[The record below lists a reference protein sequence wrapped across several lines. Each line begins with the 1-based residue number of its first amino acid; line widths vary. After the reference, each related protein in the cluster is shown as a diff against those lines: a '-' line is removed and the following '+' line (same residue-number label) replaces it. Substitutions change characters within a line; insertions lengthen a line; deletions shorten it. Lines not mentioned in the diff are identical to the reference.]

1 MAENRPMS
9 APDRGQSAISE
20 PMLRLLFEQSPG
32 FIVVLEGPTHVV
44 TLANPAYLQLVGLD
58 RQLTG
63 RPLSQALPEA
73 DEQGFVGL
81 LDAVYASGEPFVGRR
96 MAFSP
101 ERAAHLQPETRFVDF
116 VYQPVRGADGRV
128 SGIFVQGHDVT
139 EQVAAERM
147 LAREAEQR
155 AAQARSFD
163 ITLSGIED
171 FAYTFDRQLRFTY
184 SNRPLL
190 QLLGIT
196 LDEIVGKT
204 FWDLP
209 YPKDLADRLGAE
221 IEQVF
226 VTRERVVGETFYQSP
241 SGANGWYEYIFN
253 PVFALDGSVAS
264 VAGSTRDVTA
274 RLAQERRLA
283 ELNASERAARAEAER
298 ASRLKDEFLATLSHE
313 LRTPLNAIL
322 GWTELIRSGRLDADR
337 IREAAERIHR
347 NARAQAQLIADL
359 LDVNRIMTGKI
370 RLAVRRESLAG
381 PVAAALDATR
391 LDAQRKKIALAE
403 PALGGLPEIDGDAPR
418 LQQVFW
424 NLLSNSVKFTPEG
437 GTIALGVD
445 ADADEVR
452 VKISD
457 NGIGVAADFL
467 PHLFERFSQAD
478 SSSTR
483 HHAGLGLGL
492 SICKSLVELHGGRI
506 VADSAGP
513 GRGTS
518 FTVTLPL
525 RMPPALK
532 DGSDW
537 NADTTVDELPPG
549 DELLVLK
556 GTSVLVVDDDIDGST
571 ILVTAFA
578 QYGVDAVAAHS
589 AEAALALVGSRV
601 FALMLCDIGMPQT
614 DGYALLRQVRRTSGV
629 PAIALT
635 AFARPEDRQRALDQ
649 GFSAHIAKPSS
660 PAVTLGVCARV
671 LRAARQVAAA

>member
-1 MAENRPMS
+1 MTHNGPMS
-9 APDRGQSAISE
+9 ALPLGQPAVSE
-20 PMLRLLFEQSPG
+20 PMLRLLFEQSPS

-44 TLANPAYLQLVGLD
+44 TLANPAYQRLVGLD
-58 RQLTG
+58 RPLTG
-63 RPLSQALPEA
+63 RMIAQALPEA

-96 MAFSP
+96 MAFVP

-116 VYQPVRGADGRV
+116 VYQPVRGDGERV
-128 SGIFVQGHDVT
+128 TGIFVQGHDVT
-139 EQVAAERM
+139 EQVLAERM

-155 AAQARSFD
+155 AAQAQRFD
-163 ITLSGIED
+163 VTLSGIED

-226 VTRERVVGETFYQSP
+226 VSGERVVGETFYQSP
-241 SGANGWYEYIFN
+241 TGVQGWFEYIFN
-253 PVFALDGSVAS
+253 PVFAPDGSVAS

-337 IREAAERIHR
+337 VREAAERIHR

-370 RLAVRRESLAG
+370 RLAVRRESLAV

-403 PALGGLPEIDGDAPR
+403 PALAGLPEIDGDATR

-437 GTIALGVD
+437 GTIALGVE

-506 VADSAGP
+506 VAESAGP

-518 FTVTLPL
+518 FTVTLPM
-525 RMPPALK
+525 RMPSALK
-532 DGSDW
+532 GGSDGSV
-537 NADTTVDELPPG
+537 DTTADELPPG

-556 GTSVLVVDDDIDGST
+556 GASVLVVDDDIDGST

-578 QYGVDAVAAHS
+578 QYGVDAVAADS

-614 DGYALLRQVRRTSGV
+614 DGYALLRQVRRTSGM

-660 PAVTLGVCARV
+660 PAATLGVCARV
-671 LRAARQVAAA
+671 LRAARVGGP

>member
-1 MAENRPMS
+1 MN
-9 APDRGQSAISE
+9 APPVGQPAISE
-20 PMLRLLFEQSPG
+20 PMLRLLFEQSPS
-32 FIVVLEGPTHVV
+32 FIVVLEGPTHRV
-44 TLANPAYLQLVGLD
+44 TLANPAYQRLVGAD
-58 RQLTG
+58 RELTG
-63 RPLSQALPEA
+63 RTIAQALPEA

-81 LDAVYASGEPFVGRR
+81 LDAVYASGEPFIGRR
-96 MAFSP
+96 MAFVP

-116 VYQPVRGADGRV
+116 VYQPVRGEGERV
-128 SGIFVQGHDVT
+128 TGIFVQGHDVT
-139 EQVAAERM
+139 DQVMAERM

-155 AAQARSFD
+155 AAQAHRFD
-163 ITLSGIED
+163 VTLSGIED

-209 YPKDLADRLGAE
+209 YPKELADRLGAE

-226 VTRERVVGETFYQSP
+226 VSGERVVGETFYQSP
-241 SGANGWYEYIFN
+241 TGVQGWFEYIFN
-253 PVFALDGSVAS
+253 PVFAPDGSVAS

-322 GWTELIRSGRLDADR
+322 GWTELIRSGRLDAGR
-337 IREAAERIHR
+337 IGEAAERIHR

-359 LDVNRIMTGKI
+359 LDVNGIMTGKV
-370 RLAVRRESLAG
+370 RLAVRRESLAV
-381 PVAAALDATR
+381 PLAAALDATR
-391 LDAQRKKIALAE
+391 LDAQRKRIALAE
-403 PALGGLPEIDGDAPR
+403 PQLAALPEIDGDAIR

-437 GTIALGVD
+437 GTIALNVD
-445 ADADEVR
+445 MDAGEVR

-457 NGIGVAADFL
+457 NGIGVPANFL

-483 HHAGLGLGL
+483 QHAGLGLGL

-506 VADSAGP
+506 VAESAGQ
-513 GRGTS
+513 GLGTS

-525 RMPPALK
+525 RMASALQGASAG
-532 DGSDW
+532 GSE
-537 NADTTVDELPPG
+537 AALDELPPG
-549 DELLVLK
+549 DELLALK
-556 GTSVLVVDDDIDGST
+556 GASVLVVDDDIDAGT
-571 ILVTAFA
+571 ILVAAFT

-589 AEAALALVGSRV
+589 PEAALALVGSRA
-601 FALMLCDIGMPQT
+601 FTLMLCDIGMPNI
-614 DGYALLRQVRRTSGV
+614 DGYTLLRQVRRTSGV

-635 AFARPEDRQRALDQ
+635 AFARPEDRQRAIEQ

-660 PAVTLGVCARV
+660 PAETLRVCARV
-671 LRAARQVAAA
+671 LRAAGMGS